1 LRSCGGFCRRRGTE
15 MANRAEKLLKDRAGT
30 TLIELVA
37 ALFVITIGLFG
48 VIEMYHFGI
57 NKMQALNEYKIALRA
72 VQNEIETLRALPF
85 SELRN
90 TDDGDFRSETPEVAT
105 LVNAMP
111 AVTITDY
118 AGTESRLK
126 HVAVSLKWTGEHGR
140 TIEKK
145 VTTLIADK
153 G

>member
-1 LRSCGGFCRRRGTE
+1 

-57 NKMQALNEYKIALRA
+57 NKIHALNEYKIAMRA

-90 TDDGDFRSETPEVAT
+90 TDDGEFRSDTPEVAT
-105 LVNAMP
+105 LVNATP

-118 AGTESRLK
+118 AEGEKQLK
-126 HVAVSLKWTGEHGR
+126 HVEVSVKWTGEHGR
-140 TIEKK
+140 TIEKR

-153 G
+153 GQI

>member
-1 LRSCGGFCRRRGTE
+1 

-57 NKMQALNEYKIALRA
+57 DKMHALNEYKIAMRA

-105 LVNAMP
+105 LVNATP
-111 AVTITDY
+111 EVIITDY
-118 AGTESRLK
+118 TGTENRLK
-126 HVAVSLKWTGEHGR
+126 HVEVSLKWTGEHGR
-140 TIEKK
+140 TIEKR